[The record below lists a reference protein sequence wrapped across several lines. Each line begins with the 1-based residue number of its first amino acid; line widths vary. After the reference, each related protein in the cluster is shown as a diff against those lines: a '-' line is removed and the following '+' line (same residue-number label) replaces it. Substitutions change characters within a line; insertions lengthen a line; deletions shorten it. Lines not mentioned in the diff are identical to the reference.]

1 MAMSTGRHAFKRLD
15 AARLIRATVAA
26 GLKVKAVTLNGDTV
40 TLLVDGAEPVMNG
53 HDANPANADGQPCP

>member
-26 GLKVKAVTLNGDTV
+26 GLKVK
-40 TLLVDGAEPVMNG
+40 NG